1 MATESAPEEVHAEV
15 HDSGP
20 SDVALDAPEL
30 RAKEVRWHDDHGKDL
45 TAVREFEPRCV
56 GTRRARARAARRPRR
71 GRVDAASGTALA
83 RLSTPPAPTS
93 VASRGPSPRPSG
105 SSSCVNVVGAV
116 KVARALGPGHRVVTI
131 ACDSGVRHLTKFW
144 SPEYLEKHGLTP
156 RATGSGLEF
165 LGASLQKFFT
175 H

>member
-1 MATESAPEEVHAEV
+1 MFPVDDRTRRRGPIGGGEREERVRRARGAESGTGARTGAAAGVMATESAPEEVHAEV

-20 SDVALDAPEL
+20 SDVSLDAPEL

-83 RLSTPPAPTS
+83 LHLARSLFSSPALDPRARADS
-93 VASRGPSPRPSG
+93 PSPSRRLTALSPPRP
-105 SSSCVNVVGAV
+105 
-116 KVARALGPGHRVVTI
+116 
-131 ACDSGVRHLTKFW
+131 
-144 SPEYLEKHGLTP
+144 
-156 RATGSGLEF
+156 
-165 LGASLQKFFT
+165 Q
-175 H
+175 